1 MLSKSTEVFAKS
13 LGLKITENLAFGI
26 YGKYFLS
33 IYEARTK
40 KIIRISCFIGDSDEY
55 AGDYLT
61 LNDGIREV
69 IDKYSVNDYEVSE
82 KGIKVVSSSPIA
94 SLRELTDYLVK
105 LLEENQIPN
114 SHYCSECGSEF
125 KAGEKK
131 RIVTFTQGKNEEKHL
146 LCEQCSL
153 QATEQSEE
161 QTEKTPDTAT
171 AEVTNPPV
179 SKGIWL
185 SILAGLVASVLYVL
199 LFYLLGVNGRGYAL
213 IAFLSG
219 SKGGIE
225 VAKYFICLLGLI
237 TGGLMFWTYKKVV
250 KKITTKAIISLAGI
264 SALLIAVSHFFGS
277 VLGLAK
283 YLKTE
288 FSISYSTFSAKF
300 SSYVGMLFSDG
311 NSLRFLI
318 IGFIISLFAAII
330 AIVTIYMLDY
340 RKAEEN
346 RKTKVTIQTVK

>member
-13 LGLKITENLAFGI
+13 LGLKITENSAFGI

-125 KAGEKK
+125 KAGERKGLSPSP
-131 RIVTFTQGKNEEKHL
+131 RGKTRK
-146 LCEQCSL
+146 S
-153 QATEQSEE
+153 TSF
-161 QTEKTPDTAT
+161 
-171 AEVTNPPV
+171 
-179 SKGIWL
+179 
-185 SILAGLVASVLYVL
+185 ASSAPSGYGTV
-199 LFYLLGVNGRGYAL
+199 GR
-213 IAFLSG
+213 
-219 SKGGIE
+219 
-225 VAKYFICLLGLI
+225 
-237 TGGLMFWTYKKVV
+237 T
-250 KKITTKAIISLAGI
+250 
-264 SALLIAVSHFFGS
+264 
-277 VLGLAK
+277 
-283 YLKTE
+283 
-288 FSISYSTFSAKF
+288 
-300 SSYVGMLFSDG
+300 
-311 NSLRFLI
+311 
-318 IGFIISLFAAII
+318 
-330 AIVTIYMLDY
+330 
-340 RKAEEN
+340 N
-346 RKTKVTIQTVK
+346 RKRLPIPHRGSYKSAGF

>member
-1 MLSKSTEVFAKS
+1 M
-13 LGLKITENLAFGI
+13 GLKITENSAFGI

-153 QATEQSEE
+153 QAAEQSEE

-185 SILAGLVASVLYVL
+185 SILAGLVASVCMCFVL
-199 LFYLLGVNGRGYAL
+199 PPGGKRKGLCL
-213 IAFLSG
+213 IAFSAVQRRNR
-219 SKGGIE
+219 SRK
-225 VAKYFICLLGLI
+225 VFYCLLGLI
-237 TGGLMFWTYKKVV
+237 TSGFMFWTYKKWL
-250 KKITTKAIISLAGI
+250 KNHHEGNNLPCGI
-264 SALLIAVSHFFGS
+264 SALLLRYPFFGS
-277 VLGLAK
+277 AGACQ
-283 YLKTE
+283 
-288 FSISYSTFSAKF
+288 IP
-300 SSYVGMLFSDG
+300 
-311 NSLRFLI
+311 
-318 IGFIISLFAAII
+318 
-330 AIVTIYMLDY
+330 
-340 RKAEEN
+340 
-346 RKTKVTIQTVK
+346 